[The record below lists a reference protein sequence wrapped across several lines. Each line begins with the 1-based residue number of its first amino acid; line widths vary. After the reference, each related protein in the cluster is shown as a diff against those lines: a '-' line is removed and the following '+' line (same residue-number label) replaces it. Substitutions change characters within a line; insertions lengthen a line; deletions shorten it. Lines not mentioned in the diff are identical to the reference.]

1 MLFSSFLFLF
11 WFLPVTLVL
20 YFGLPPALQCLWR
33 GKLKDTTLRGVQ
45 NAVLFI
51 TSLFFYAWGEPLY
64 VLLMLGTVAMDFGF
78 GWLIVRTTHRRA
90 VLTLAI
96 CANLSLLIYFKY
108 AAFLAG
114 LLGFS
119 IKAPRLP
126 LGISFYTF
134 QALSYVIDVA
144 RGEVKPA
151 ESPLIFGTYVALFPQ
166 LIAGPIVRYTDVEA
180 ALYHRTHTWEAAA
193 RGTRRFVAG
202 LAKKM
207 LLANAAGALFTSL
220 VSLPSQA
227 ISTLGAWLAL
237 FAFAVQI
244 YFDFSGYSDMAI
256 GLGHV
261 FGFSFPENFNYP
273 YTAISISDF
282 WRRWHITLGQFFR
295 TYVYFPLGGSKH
307 GVLRTVLALFAVWSL
322 TGLWHGAALNFLL
335 WGLYYFLLLVIEK
348 LLLSRLLTHVPRL
361 FRHAATLSAILFG
374 WLIFAFDGSSA
385 ALSTAALRHFLAALL
400 GWSSG
405 SADDA
410 LYHFV
415 RHLPFFLI
423 AAIGATPLPR
433 LAFTRLSKKHPL
445 LLWLLPLLGFFL
457 SLAYLAGAAYN
468 PFLYFRF

>member
-11 WFLPVTLVL
+11 WFLPATLLL
-20 YFGLPPALQCLWR
+20 YFGLTPVLQYLSR
-33 GKLKDTTLRGVQ
+33 GRLKSTTLRGVQ
-45 NAVLFI
+45 NAVLFV

-64 VLLMLGTVAMDFGF
+64 VLLMLATVAMDFGF
-78 GWLIVRTTHRRA
+78 GLLIARTKHRRTVLALA
-90 VLTLAI
+90 VS
-96 CANLSLLIYFKY
+96 ANLALLLYFKY

-119 IKAPRLP
+119 VAAPRLP

-144 RGEVKPA
+144 RNEVKPTKN
-151 ESPLIFGTYVALFPQ
+151 PLIFGTYVALFPQ
-166 LIAGPIVRYTDVEA
+166 LIAGPIVRYTDVA
-180 ALYHRTHTWEAAA
+180 CALSERVHTWHGISS
-193 RGTRRFVAG
+193 GTRRFIAG

-207 LLANAAGALFTSL
+207 LLANAAGALFCEL
-220 VSLPSQA
+220 ISLPQGSLSA
-227 ISTLGAWLAL
+227 LGAWLAL
-237 FAFAVQI
+237 LAFAVQI

-282 WRRWHITLGQFFR
+282 WRRWHITLGHFFR
-295 TYVYFPLGGSKH
+295 TYVYFPLGGSRH

-348 LLLSRLLTHVPRL
+348 LLLSRLLPHVPRI
-361 FRHAATLSAILFG
+361 FRHTATLFFILLG

-385 ALSTAALRHFLAALL
+385 ALSTSALWQFSAALL
-400 GWSSG
+400 GRNTAT
-405 SADDA
+405 ADNA
-410 LYHFV
+410 VYHLV

-423 AAIGATPLPR
+423 AFLGATPLPR
-433 LAFTRLSKKHPL
+433 LVFTELSKKWTF
-445 LLWLLPLLGFFL
+445 LLWLIPLLGFFV